1 MTDSNYFIFII
12 NPKAWEIIKKE
23 ELIGTYRKD
32 IYDKIRR
39 KDKILIY
46 VTEISE
52 IDALYEVEDKIKL
65 DKKVPKLN
73 SPYLLKISLIKYFEK
88 KPDFKKIIQKLD
100 FIKNKEKWY
109 SHLAGV
115 KGIKELSLKDFTAI
129 IKFLQ

>member
-1 MTDSNYFIFII
+1 MTNSNYFIFII
-12 NPKAWEIIKKE
+12 SPKEWEIIRKE
-23 ELIGTYRKD
+23 QLIGTDRKD
-32 IYDKIRR
+32 IYDKIRS

-52 IDALYEVEDKIKL
+52 IDALYEVENKIQLDKIE
-65 DKKVPKLN
+65 PKLN
-73 SPYLLKISLIKYFEK
+73 SLYLLKISLIKYFEK

-115 KGIKELSLKDFTAI
+115 KGIKELSLKDFTAV